1 MSVPQEHPYPGSSHS
16 PKQQRIYGDGEMAKR
31 IRAHDWGSTSLGP
44 LEGWSDAL
52 VVLVNALLANQLQMF
67 LFWGEELVQFYNDQS
82 ISILG
87 PEKHPGALGQ
97 PAAECWA
104 EIWEMTGPQL
114 RSAMQGHAVRNE
126 DQYTPL
132 YRFGKIDEAWFTYC
146 YSPAR
151 DVDGV
156 IRGVVVTTL
165 ETTLR
170 FRAERALERERERL
184 LALFQQSPAFFAVL
198 RGPNHV
204 FEMANPPYIRLVG
217 GREVLGKTV
226 AEAIPEADEQGYV
239 RLLDK
244 VLETGE
250 PFIGHDQRI
259 TLSGNGEPDS
269 ERYVDF
275 VYQPLRESDGT
286 ISGINVLGV
295 DITDRKLATQAL
307 LQTESRASSV
317 LESMTD
323 GFHLIDAAGK
333 FRQFNSAGR
342 AIYARH
348 SVDADALIGVP
359 VLTAFPRLLETPIGK
374 TVFDTLYERKPTS
387 IESRYEPWDRW
398 FWVRN
403 FPTPDGG
410 VATFFLDIT
419 ERKRTQ
425 DQLQEQRE
433 RFAFATDAAQIG
445 YWFCN
450 LPFDKLIWDARV
462 KEHFWLRPDAEV
474 DIQLFYRRLHP
485 DDRER
490 TRQAIEYSI
499 ANHSRYD
506 IEYRTVS
513 HDGQTKW
520 IRAYGRTAYAD
531 SGTPVRFDGVTQD
544 ITALKVAREALD
556 EERRRLAAV
565 FENVPAG
572 LVFTEADGRVVSA
585 NPQAERILGRPAASM
600 CGTYP
605 WDSSVHFS
613 GGALEPRDH
622 PLAHGVA
629 DGEIHAGAFLLER
642 GTEAPMWVEVS
653 SAPIRDAQG
662 VITGTVVSIADIDA
676 RKRAEEAL
684 IRSEKLAL
692 VGRLAAS
699 ISHEINNPLEA
710 VTNLL
715 YLIQTNT
722 RESATARYSQLA
734 QDELARVSH
743 IVTHTLRFNR
753 QTSGAGREKISE
765 LLESAITIYEMRLKN
780 AEIEVRRDYRDSG
793 PVFCFGSE
801 LRQVFAN
808 LVGNSFDA
816 TKRGGILA
824 VRVRGQVNWRTGEK
838 GIRVT
843 LADSGHGMNQST
855 RKRLF
860 EPFFTTKGDSG
871 TGLGLWISRE
881 ILAKHRA
888 VLRLKTRH
896 EPEPTGT
903 IFSIWIP
910 LEMMPAQS

>member
-1 MSVPQEHPYPGSSHS
+1 M
-16 PKQQRIYGDGEMAKR
+16 
-31 IRAHDWGSTSLGP
+31 
-44 LEGWSDAL
+44 
-52 VVLVNALLANQLQMF
+52 
-67 LFWGEELVQFYNDQS
+67 
-82 ISILG
+82 
-87 PEKHPGALGQ
+87 
-97 PAAECWA
+97 
-104 EIWEMTGPQL
+104 
-114 RSAMQGHAVRNE
+114 
-126 DQYTPL
+126 
-132 YRFGKIDEAWFTYC
+132 
-146 YSPAR
+146 
-151 DVDGV
+151 

-165 ETTLR
+165 ETTPR
-170 FRAERALERERERL
+170 FRAERALEGERERL

-204 FEMANPPYIRLVG
+204 FEMANPPYIHLVG

-226 AEAIPEADEQGYV
+226 AEAIPEADQQGYV
-239 RLLDK
+239 RLLNK

-250 PFIGHDQRI
+250 PFIGRDLRI
-259 TLSGNGEPDS
+259 TLSGKGEPDS

-295 DITDRKLATQAL
+295 DITERKLATAAL
-307 LQTESRASSV
+307 LQTELQASSV
-317 LESMTD
+317 LASMTD
-323 GFHLIDAAGK
+323 GFHMIDATGK
-333 FRQFNSAGR
+333 FTQFNPAGR

-374 TVFDTLYERKPTS
+374 TVFATLKERKPTS

-450 LPFDKLIWDARV
+450 LPFDKLIWDERV
-462 KEHFWLRPDAEV
+462 KEHFWLRLDAEV
-474 DIQLFYRRLHP
+474 DIELFYRRLHP
-485 DDRER
+485 EDRER

-513 HDGQTKW
+513 PDGQTKW
-520 IRAYGRTAYAD
+520 IRAFGRTAYD
-531 SGTPVRFDGVTQD
+531 DNGTPLRFDGVTQD
-544 ITALKVAREALD
+544 ITALKGALEALD

-565 FENVPAG
+565 FENVPVG
-572 LVFTEADGRVVSA
+572 LVFTEADGRVLST
-585 NPQAERILGRPAASM
+585 NPQAERILGRTINSLR
-600 CGTYP
+600 GTYP
-605 WDSSVHFS
+605 WDSAVPVT
-613 GGALEPRDH
+613 GKALEPRDH
-622 PLAHGVA
+622 PLARALA
-629 DGEIHAGAFLLER
+629 DGEIHAAAFLLER
-642 GTEAPMWVEVS
+642 GEGTPMWVEVTG
-653 SAPIRDAQG
+653 APIRDAQG
-662 VITGTVVSIADIDA
+662 AITGAVVSIADVDA

-692 VGRLAAS
+692 VGRMAAS

-722 RESATARYSQLA
+722 REKATARYSQSA

-780 AEIEVRRDYRDSG
+780 AGIEVRRDYRDSS

-816 TKRGGILA
+816 TKRGGVLA
-824 VRVRGQVNWRTGEK
+824 VSVRGQVNWRTGEK

-888 VLRLKTRH
+888 VLRLKTRQ

-910 LEMMPAQS
+910 LEMTPAQS